1 MSNRKLMWRS
11 TDHFMETTALILV
24 HKQIPFLFG
33 LSGRSA
39 TDLDLAMLNLWEISP
54 AALKNVML
62 TRFDLW
68 DISPQPHF
76 YLPTVACFLFFLIT
90 FNFNIYIEINCHC
103 IFVYSIVCRQRTTY
117 CDGFFFFCGFWKLK
131 VCFEVLKSF
140 SLLLSQSSTVRR
152 KVLPSSLQN

>member
-62 TRFDLW
+62 TRFDL
-68 DISPQPHF
+68 
-76 YLPTVACFLFFLIT
+76 
-90 FNFNIYIEINCHC
+90 
-103 IFVYSIVCRQRTTY
+103 
-117 CDGFFFFCGFWKLK
+117 
-131 VCFEVLKSF
+131 
-140 SLLLSQSSTVRR
+140 
-152 KVLPSSLQN
+152 